1 MQVYNCRTNK
11 SSARP
16 HPKPAGPQSAAERR
30 EEPRRSSRGPLC
42 LPEAGT
48 GPRGAGR
55 VPTGKGRDEGRGE
68 RVPPAARQAR
78 RRRDG
83 GFVRRTLLGLLA
95 PPIFLSLDAPA
106 SGIHLEVPDGYVVGH
121 ELGIRSSFQFC
132 ATPGPCHHIRSMSNA
147 KIEDESDASQRL
159 ERSDAA
165 FAR

>member
-1 MQVYNCRTNK
+1 MRAITT
-11 SSARP
+11 
-16 HPKPAGPQSAAERR
+16 
-30 EEPRRSSRGPLC
+30 RGP
-42 LPEAGT
+42 AVGH
-48 GPRGAGR
+48 
-55 VPTGKGRDEGRGE
+55 
-68 RVPPAARQAR
+68 

-83 GFVRRTLLGLLA
+83 GFVRRTLRGLLA
-95 PPIFLSLDAPA
+95 PPIFLSQDAPA

-121 ELGIRSSFQFC
+121 ELGIRASFQFC